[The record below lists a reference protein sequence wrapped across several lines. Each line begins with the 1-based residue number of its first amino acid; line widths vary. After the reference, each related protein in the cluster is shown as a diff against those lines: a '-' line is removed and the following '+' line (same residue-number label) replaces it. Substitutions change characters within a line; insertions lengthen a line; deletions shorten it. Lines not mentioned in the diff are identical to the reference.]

1 MKNKIVSSIIY
12 LVYGVLL
19 AAGPHTLFAVCE
31 QGENMMRCGWTAR
44 VETAIGIFI
53 IYLAV
58 VNFLNTE
65 KNSRFWLGLGF
76 IGAILLA
83 IAIPAVVVGGCK
95 MADMQCR
102 AVTFPVIY
110 VLSGLVLVFS
120 IGNSFYLKGILSG
133 KR

>member
-1 MKNKIVSSIIY
+1 MKNKIVSSVIY

-44 VETAIGIFI
+44 VETAIGIFVV
-53 IYLAV
+53 YLAV
-58 VNFLNTE
+58 LNFLSKE
-65 KNSRFWLGLGF
+65 KNSHFWLGLSF
-76 IGAILLA
+76 IGASVLA
-83 IAIPAVVVGGCK
+83 IVIPAFVVGGCK
-95 MADMQCR
+95 MAGMQCR

-120 IGNSFYLKGILSG
+120 LGNILF
-133 KR
+133 KKK